1 MTEVSYPSF
10 FVSIFAVKTVETGTF
25 GTLKL
30 PAKFGLS
37 QCIFEY
43 VYFARPDSIVFGD
56 HVTKVCRPY
65 SCIDWIFRSADLIH
79 VHGIMNHYV

>member
-10 FVSIFAVKTVETGTF
+10 FVSIFALKTVETGTF

-65 SCIDWIFRSADLIH
+65 TCIRGYL
-79 VHGIMNHYV
+79 GLQTLYMYMGL